1 MTKRQN
7 WVVISFFL
15 ILIFGFTIAT
25 IVLPDKEFS
34 EKENRV
40 LTQFP
45 KLSLE
50 SVLDRSFENE
60 YETYLADQFVG
71 RNEWIGAKTKIERLA
86 GKQETNG
93 VYFAEDGYL
102 IEKHSGIFSK
112 NIARSNVTYLADFLQ
127 KAKERYGSDHVKAL
141 MVPNAV
147 EVLKEKLPPFADST
161 EESAYLE
168 EIREALPADTYV
180 DVKQV
185 LEEHQEEDIF
195 YRTDHH
201 WKTLGARYA
210 YLAWAESIGLKAL
223 PDEGYEVKELA
234 DDFYGTIDAKVNTK
248 VVPDTI
254 EAYVPVKEVPYE
266 LIYNHSEKRDTLYD
280 ESYLKGRDKY
290 AVFFGGNQPLIEA
303 RTQAESERK
312 LLVFKDSYAN
322 CFLSFAMQD
331 FSEIDIVDL
340 RYFNEDL
347 AEFVK
352 SGEYTDILVLYNLA
366 GFAEDTSIGKLQ
378 MAFPS

>member
-1 MTKRQN
+1 MTRRQN

-71 RNEWIGAKTKIERLA
+71 RNEWIGAKTKIERMS

-102 IEKHSGIFSK
+102 IEKHSGIFTK
-112 NIARSNVTYLADFLQ
+112 NTARSNVTYLADFLQ
-127 KAKERYGSDHVKAL
+127 QAKERYGSDHVKAL

-168 EIREALPADTYV
+168 ELREALPEDTYV

-185 LEEHQEEDIF
+185 LEAHQEEEIF

-223 PDEGYEVKELA
+223 PDEEYEVRELA

-266 LIYNHSEKRDTLYD
+266 LTYNHSEKRDTLYD

-322 CFLSFAMQD
+322 CFLCFAMQD